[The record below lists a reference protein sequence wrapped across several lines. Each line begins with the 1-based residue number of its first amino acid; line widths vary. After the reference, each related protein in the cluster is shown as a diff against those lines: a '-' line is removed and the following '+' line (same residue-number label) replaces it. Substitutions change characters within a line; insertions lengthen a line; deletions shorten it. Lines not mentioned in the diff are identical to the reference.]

1 LAISARERGKGD
13 DGCEIE
19 KTTRF
24 DDAML
29 QASSFVRRRWRVGG
43 LGCRGGGRRSGRW
56 AVGAVVAWRVWA
68 GRLVRSWL
76 VGCMELHGC
85 KNREMIDVKEGR
97 SDRGWER
104 ICLSERKNNLVERDM
119 S

>member
-1 LAISARERGKGD
+1 LSISARERGKRD

-19 KTTRF
+19 KTARF
-24 DDAML
+24 YDAML

-68 GRLVRSWL
+68 GRFVRPWW

-85 KNREMIDVKEGR
+85 KIRGMIDVKEGG
-97 SDRGWER
+97 SDGGWGR
-104 ICLSERKNNLVERDM
+104 ICLSERKDNLVERDM